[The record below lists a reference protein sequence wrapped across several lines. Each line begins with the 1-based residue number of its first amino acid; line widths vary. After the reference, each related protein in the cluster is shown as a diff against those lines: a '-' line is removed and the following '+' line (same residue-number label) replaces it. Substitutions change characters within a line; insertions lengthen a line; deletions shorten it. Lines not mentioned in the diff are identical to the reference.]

1 MPSTPWTKTLSDLFY
16 QLVIPAI
23 IDFPKMF
30 LVFFIFPTLLLLFF
44 GLRFYRIPRRL
55 WIKKFR
61 NKDEVEKLQEFL
73 AISRQ
78 YSEAT
83 EIREWIL
90 EQISPRLT
98 SKKLQVDFF
107 GPFNPPAVS
116 GNMNRAQFIEDR
128 FRRKRKELREI
139 FSEKEIRAFS

>member
-1 MPSTPWTKTLSDLFY
+1 MPPTSWTEAFSDFFY

-23 IDFPKMF
+23 INLPK
-30 LVFFIFPTLLLLFF
+30 VFFVAFILPTLLLLFF

-61 NKDEVEKLQEFL
+61 NKEEVEKLQELL

-78 YSEAT
+78 YSETT